1 MDRLQPFCNS
11 KLVTSS
17 SRKTTRNLEML
28 TKQVREVNRVGEGE
42 GGVREG
48 DKEVKEDH
56 ICIINKTG

>member
-1 MDRLQPFCNS
+1 
-11 KLVTSS
+11 
-17 SRKTTRNLEML
+17 ML

-48 DKEVKEDH
+48 DKEVKENY